1 MSINEENKTEQQD
14 ALNEEKLEQVTGGD
28 IKLRLP
34 VTYLRRPTESRRP
47 DREKLGFRRP
57 DQEVRSGRRPD
68 YRRPMR
74 PDDPEAR

>member
-1 MSINEENKTEQQD
+1 MSINEENKTAQQE

-34 VTYLRRPTESRRP
+34 VNYVRRPAELQRP

>member
-1 MSINEENKTEQQD
+1 MSINEENKTEQQE
-14 ALNEEKLEQVTGGD
+14 ALNEEKLEQVTGGTIVLVHSED
-28 IKLRLP
+28 I
-34 VTYLRRPTESRRP
+34 RRFERSRHP
-47 DREKLGFRRP
+47 DSEKQGHRRP